1 MRKHILI
8 FFAIIFFADLNGQP
22 NVETLS
28 GQVSFVSPNSV
39 YVKFKSTAGIS
50 AGDTLFAKSNGNVI
64 PVLIINNLS
73 SLSCVC
79 TVIPPA
85 KPAVADFV
93 TAKVKTGGAAGAAGA
108 EKALPV
114 AVATQIPVQETKEVS
129 NTGKPTYGELKQRIS
144 GSVSVNSYSDL
155 SNTPSD
161 NSQRFRYTLITGCQE
176 YCQFKIFF

>member
-93 TAKVKTGGAAGAAGA
+93 TAKVKTGGAAGAAG
-108 EKALPV
+108 ERKPCLWRLQRRYPCRKPKRC
-114 AVATQIPVQETKEVS
+114 QIQANQHTE
-129 NTGKPTYGELKQRIS
+129 N
-144 GSVSVNSYSDL
+144 
-155 SNTPSD
+155 
-161 NSQRFRYTLITGCQE
+161 
-176 YCQFKIFF
+176 